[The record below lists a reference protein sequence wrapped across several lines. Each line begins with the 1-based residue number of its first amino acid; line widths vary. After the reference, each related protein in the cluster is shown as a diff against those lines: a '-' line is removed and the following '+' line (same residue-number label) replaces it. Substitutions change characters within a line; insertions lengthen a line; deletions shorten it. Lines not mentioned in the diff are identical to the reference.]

1 MARVPIYV
9 QIVPK
14 LATVPDNLDVAVIAY
29 DGLAMFEFSIP
40 VEVFGLPRPEFDP
53 WYRFAVAAVEPGPLR
68 ATGNVRIEVDG
79 GMELLETAGTIVVP
93 GWKNLDQPAPGP
105 IVDALLRAHARGARL
120 VSICSGAFLLAD
132 TGLLDGRAA
141 TTHWTHAERL
151 QRRHPQIRVDADVLY
166 VDEGRVLTSAG
177 SAAGLDLCLHLVR
190 RDFGAAIAAQV
201 AKRLVIYPH
210 RDGGQAQFI
219 VHKQTSGSRG
229 GLGPFMDWLGARL
242 EEDLTIDAMAREAGM
257 SRRTFLRR
265 FQEHAGVPPR
275 AWIVR
280 ERLRRARVLL
290 ETTEN
295 PVESVAFACG
305 FGTAATLRHH
315 FRQAIGTSPQAYRR
329 RFRLAS

>member
-1 MARVPIYV
+1 MPKPARP
-9 QIVPK
+9 PE
-14 LATVPDNLDVAVIAY
+14 NLDVAVIAY

-40 VEVFGLPRPEFDP
+40 VEVFGLPRPEIDP
-53 WYRFAVAAVEPGPLR
+53 WYRFAVCAVEAGPLR
-68 ATGNVRIEVDG
+68 ATGGVRLQVDG

-93 GWKNLDQPAPGP
+93 GWKNLDDPAPAS
-105 IVDALLRAHARGARL
+105 IVEALLRAHARGARL

-132 TGLLDGRAA
+132 TGLLKGRTA

-151 QRRHPQIRVDADVLY
+151 QCKHPEIRVDADVLY
-166 VDEGRVLTSAG
+166 VDEGQVLTSAG

-201 AKRLVIYPH
+201 AKRLVIYPQ

-219 VHKQTSGSRG
+219 AHKPAGEGRG

-242 EEDLTIDAMAREAGM
+242 GEDLTIDAMAGEAGM

-265 FQEHAGVPPR
+265 FQAQAGMAPH

-280 ERLRRARVLL
+280 ERLCRARVLL
-290 ETTEN
+290 ETTDS
-295 PVESVAFACG
+295 PVETVAFDSG

-315 FRQAIGTSPQAYRR
+315 FRLAIGTSPLDYRR

>member
-1 MARVPIYV
+1 M
-9 QIVPK
+9 PK
-14 LATVPDNLDVAVIAY
+14 LVTPPENLDVVVIAY

-40 VEVFGLPRPEFDP
+40 VEVFGLPRPELDP
-53 WYRFAVAAVEPGPLR
+53 WYRFAVCAVEPGPLG
-68 ATGNVRIEVDG
+68 ATGGIRIEVDG

-93 GWKNLDQPAPGP
+93 GWKNLDERAPAP
-105 IVDALLRAHARGARL
+105 IVAALVRAHARGARL

-132 TGLLDGRAA
+132 TGLLAGRRA

-151 QRRHPQIRVDADVLY
+151 QRRHPEIRVDADVLY
-166 VDEGRVLTSAG
+166 VDEGQVLTSAG

-201 AKRLVIYPH
+201 AKRLVIYPQ

-219 VHKQTSGSRG
+219 DHAATERAGG
-229 GLGPFMDWLGARL
+229 GLGRFLDWLGGRL
-242 EEDLTIDAMAREAGM
+242 AEDLTIDAMAREAGM

-265 FQEHAGVPPR
+265 FQDHVGMAPH

-290 ETTEN
+290 ETTDRS
-295 PVESVAFACG
+295 VETVAFDSG

-315 FRQAIGTSPQAYRR
+315 FRQAIGTSPQDYRR
-329 RFRLAS
+329 RFRFAS

>member
-1 MARVPIYV
+1 M
-9 QIVPK
+9 PK
-14 LATVPDNLDVAVIAY
+14 LVTPPENLDVAVIAH

-53 WYRFAVAAVEPGPLR
+53 WYRFAVCAVEPGPLR
-68 ATGNVRIEVDG
+68 ATGGIRIEVDG

-93 GWKNLDQPAPGP
+93 GWKNLDEPAPAS
-105 IVDALLRAHARGARL
+105 IVEALVRAHVRGARL

-132 TGLLDGRAA
+132 TGLLAGRRA

-151 QRRHPQIRVDADVLY
+151 RRKHPEIRVDADVLY
-166 VDEGRVLTSAG
+166 VDEGQVLTSAG

-219 VHKQTSGSRG
+219 EHPPTARAGG
-229 GLGPFMDWLGARL
+229 GLGRFMDWLGSRL
-242 EEDLTIDAMAREAGM
+242 AEDLTIDAMAREANM

-265 FQEHAGVPPR
+265 FQEHAGMAPH
-275 AWIVR
+275 AWVVR

-290 ETTEN
+290 ETTDRS
-295 PVESVAFACG
+295 VETVAFDSG

-315 FRQAIGTSPQAYRR
+315 FRQAIGTSPQDYRR
-329 RFRLAS
+329 RFRMAS

>member
-1 MARVPIYV
+1 MPTLVTP
-9 QIVPK
+9 PE
-14 LATVPDNLDVAVIAY
+14 NLDVAVIAY

-53 WYRFAVAAVEPGPLR
+53 WYRFAVCAVEPGPLR
-68 ATGNVRIEVDG
+68 ATGGIRIEVDG

-93 GWKNLDQPAPGP
+93 GWKTLDEPAPAP
-105 IVDALLRAHARGARL
+105 IVEALVRAHARGARL

-132 TGLLDGRAA
+132 TGLLAGRRA

-151 QRRHPQIRVDADVLY
+151 QRRHPEIRVDADVLY
-166 VDEGRVLTSAG
+166 GAEGQVLTSAG

-201 AKRLVIYPH
+201 AKRLVIYPQ

-219 VHKQTSGSRG
+219 EHPATARGGG
-229 GLGPFMDWLGARL
+229 GLGRFMDWLGGRL
-242 EEDLTIDAMAREAGM
+242 ADDLTIDAMAREAGM

-265 FQEHAGVPPR
+265 FQEHAGMAPH

-290 ETTEN
+290 ETTDN
-295 PVESVAFACG
+295 SVESVAFDSG

-315 FRQAIGTSPQAYRR
+315 FRQAIGTSPQNYRR
-329 RFRLAS
+329 RFKVAS